1 MRRTIPLD
9 NASTE
14 HDDHGMSWMNEV
26 ANVLQNYSQKNQP
39 LEGDDVAEH
48 YHQVAQA
55 APPADLASGLAAM
68 FHSDQTPPFPQM
80 IGQLFSNSNGAQRA
94 NLLNTLLSGGA
105 ASGILSQLAT
115 SAGLSLPAAVGGKA
129 PITPEAASHIPR
141 AAVEQAA
148 AQVEQHDPSIIDR
161 VSEIYAKHPT
171 LVKTLGAA
179 AMSIALSHLANQRR

>member
-1 MRRTIPLD
+1 M
-9 NASTE
+9 N
-14 HDDHGMSWMNEV
+14 WMNQV
-26 ANVLQNYSQKNQP
+26 ANVLQNYSQTSQP
-39 LEGDDVAEH
+39 PEGNEVAEH

-55 APPADLASGLAAM
+55 APPADLAGGLAAM

-94 NLLNTLLSGGA
+94 SLLNTLLSSGA

-115 SAGLSLPAAVGGKA
+115 SAGVSLPAGAGSTA
-129 PITPEAASHIPR
+129 PITPEAAAQIPP

-148 AQVEQHDPSIIDR
+148 AKAQQHDPSIIDR

-179 AMSIALSHLANQRR
+179 AMSIALSHLANRRR